1 MASMVLIIGVLGGS
15 YPAFYL
21 SRFSPAMVMKGPG
34 QSGRSGGTFR
44 KILVVL
50 QFVISV
56 GMIACMLVVFKQLK
70 YMQSMDQG
78 WNMKDVATLILPD
91 NEPVGQMRV
100 MKEKLLA
107 SPYVKKVT
115 LTGDRMGEGTGK
127 VIFNMETSEGMQP
140 RGINFSVVDHDF
152 IETLEIP
159 MVSGRD
165 FSTDFMSD
173 TLQGVIV
180 NETLA
185 KRLAWDQPIGKRVQ
199 LGDGRRLMA
208 QVIGV
213 MKDYH
218 QTGMYSEV
226 ESLML
231 LYRLDNQVM
240 YLKLDPNNTDAAM
253 KHVEEV
259 WNGIFPGKPFEY
271 SFLADRFK
279 EQFGADRNR
288 SIVFSSFTLLALF
301 IACLGLLGLAFFT
314 VERRTREISVRKVFG
329 ASAVSIVRLINR
341 DFLILVLIA
350 NAIALPVS
358 GILMKNWLEDYVYR
372 YQMGVFVF
380 LVPALITIALS
391 LIIVS
396 IQSWRTANFNPSDT
410 LRNE

>member
-1 MASMVLIIGVLGGS
+1 
-15 YPAFYL
+15 
-21 SRFSPAMVMKGPG
+21 
-34 QSGRSGGTFR
+34 
-44 KILVVL
+44 
-50 QFVISV
+50 
-56 GMIACMLVVFKQLK
+56 MLVVFKQLK
-70 YMQSMDQG
+70 YMQNMDQG

-91 NEPVGQMRV
+91 NEPVGKMRV
-100 MKEKLLA
+100 MKEKLLL
-107 SPYVKKVT
+107 SPYIKKVT
-115 LTGDRMGEGTGK
+115 LTGDRLGEGTGK
-127 VIFNMETSEGMQP
+127 VVFNMETSEGMQP

-152 IETLEIP
+152 TETLEIP

-165 FSTDFMSD
+165 FSTDYMSD

-185 KRLAWDQPIGKRVQ
+185 KRLAWDEPIGKRVQ
-199 LGDGRRLMA
+199 LGDGSRIMA

-218 QTGMYSEV
+218 QTGMYSAV

-231 LYRLDNQVM
+231 IYRLDNQVM
-240 YLKLDPNNTDAAM
+240 YLKMDPNNTKAAM
-253 KHVEEV
+253 AYIEEV
-259 WNGIFPGKPFEY
+259 WNGIFPNKPFEY
-271 SFLADRFK
+271 SILADRFK

-329 ASAVSIVRLINR
+329 ASATSIVRLINR

-350 NAIALPVS
+350 NAIALPIS

-380 LVPALITIALS
+380 LLPALITITLS
-391 LIIVS
+391 LVIVS
-396 IQSWRTANFNPSDT
+396 IQAWRTANSNPSDT